1 MKRVYLVWF
10 KPESEVED
18 KIRGVALNWEQ
29 AERMAEN
36 LAMHLEVVM
45 KEKYDYGVKSYVIN
59 QVPFDFIN
67 DDGCFSTWGPD
78 KFGDN
83 S

>member
-10 KPESEVED
+10 RPENEAED
-18 KIRGVALNWEQ
+18 KIRGVALNWEK
-29 AERMAEN
+29 AERMAET
-36 LAMHLEVVM
+36 LALHLRTVLDSN
-45 KEKYDYGVKSYVIN
+45 YTYGVKSYVIGDMPYDL
-59 QVPFDFIN
+59 VS

-78 KFGDN
+78 NFGDN